1 MRNSAGL
8 PASAESRV
16 RGDGGDVWATI
27 GPENAGARAR
37 PLSRKPRRE
46 RALGD
51 RENAGSRELGAP
63 APRLALALAEAA
75 ALGRGPELSDADV
88 RPGLPLARRGRTVL
102 APLAGLERWIAE
114 NADGASA
121 PGEAERQGGDDA
133 SERPPAQLEQRLAPE
148 PELAGAEDWLRRASR
163 SRACALASARRILVR
178 RSELGGRAAT

>member
-1 MRNSAGL
+1 M
-8 PASAESRV
+8 
-16 RGDGGDVWATI
+16 
-27 GPENAGARAR
+27 
-37 PLSRKPRRE
+37 
-46 RALGD
+46 
-51 RENAGSRELGAP
+51 
-63 APRLALALAEAA
+63 
-75 ALGRGPELSDADV
+75 